1 MDASGWSPDFDDQ
14 NEDFSVAFTRTRT
27 TANWGVLQK
36 ILAFFEPLSSNTN
49 VSTYVELAP
58 LMTF

>member
-14 NEDFSVAFTRTRT
+14 NEDFSV
-27 TANWGVLQK
+27 LHPSK

-58 LMTF
+58 TMTFLIR